1 MTIGLD
7 PVFAWVIHLALA
19 LLFAVAAWHKL
30 RDLRAFQ
37 ATLANYRLLPTA
49 VIAPAALAL
58 AACELGVAALL
69 LAPLPEPVARHA
81 ALASLS
87 SLAPLAPLAALGLL
101 ALYSGALAVNLA
113 RGRRDLD
120 CGCLGPAQRQPISPG
135 LLVRNALVALGP
147 VLLLAGGGVER
158 AGRSMNW
165 IDALS
170 VGGATAMLV
179 LLWNAAHLLAAA
191 RPVRLEMERSR

>member
-1 MTIGLD
+1 VTIGLD

-87 SLAPLAPLAALGLL
+87 SLAPLAALGLL

-135 LLVRNALVALGP
+135 LLVRNAFVALGP

-191 RPVRLEMERSR
+191 RPVRFEMERSR